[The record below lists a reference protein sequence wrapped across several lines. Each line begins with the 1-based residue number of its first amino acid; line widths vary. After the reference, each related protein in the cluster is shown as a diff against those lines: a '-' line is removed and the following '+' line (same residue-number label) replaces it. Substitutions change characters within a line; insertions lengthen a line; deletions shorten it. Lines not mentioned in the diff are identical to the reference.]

1 MGDLI
6 LYVAL
11 AAAGY
16 VVAAKVVKKK
26 EKLAAASMIQ
36 LWAILLLVFSMGA
49 RMGANEEIVRNLNKI
64 GLQAL
69 IMAVVAVLGSVAAVS
84 AARRFL
90 KLDAVGRKREE
101 PPAEAAK
108 GPEPEQSRSD
118 AEGPEPAQGRSD
130 AAGPDRLPAESGDD
144 VKKAGTGNNMT
155 VLIVCTVA
163 LGMFFGWFLI
173 HAQLADYEEF
183 NAFAGMVIKG
193 GLCLLLFL
201 VGIDLGIENTFFSDI
216 RQAGL
221 GILLIPLAVC
231 VGTLAGTA
239 LCSLFLPLS
248 LGECLSV
255 GAGFGWYSMAP
266 ALIMEKGYVTAS
278 AVSFMHNVFREL
290 LALLF
295 IPTVA
300 KKVGYVEA
308 AAMPG
313 SGSSD
318 VCLPLIVRST
328 RSGIA
333 IYAFVTGIGV
343 SILVPVLV
351 PMFL

>member
-16 VVAAKVVKKK
+16 VLAAKIVKKK
-26 EKLAAASMIQ
+26 EKLAPASMIQ
-36 LWAILLLVFSMGA
+36 LWAILLLVLFMGA
-49 RMGANEEIVRNLNKI
+49 RMGANEEIIRNLNRI
-64 GLQAL
+64 GLQAF
-69 IMAVVAVLGSVAAVS
+69 IMAVAAVAGSVAAVS
-84 AARRFL
+84 VTRRFL
-90 KLDAVGRKREE
+90 KLDAVGRRKGEDQSAQEVPASGGEE
-101 PPAEAAK
+101 KAN
-108 GPEPEQSRSD
+108 
-118 AEGPEPAQGRSD
+118 
-130 AAGPDRLPAESGDD
+130 AGGSS
-144 VKKAGTGNNMT
+144 MT
-155 VLIVCTVA
+155 LFIVCTVA
-163 LGMFFGWFLI
+163 LGMVLGWFLI
-173 HAQLADYEEF
+173 HFSLVEYQRFD
-183 NAFAGMVIKG
+183 AFAGIVIKA

-201 VGIDLGIENTFFSDI
+201 VGVDLGIEDTFFSDI

-221 GILLIPLAVC
+221 GILAIPLAVC
-231 VGTLAGTA
+231 IGTLAASAFCT
-239 LCSLFLPLS
+239 LFLPLS

-266 ALIMEKGYVTAS
+266 AIIMEKGFVTAS

-295 IPTVA
+295 IPVAA
-300 KKVGYVEA
+300 KKIGYVEA
-308 AAMPG
+308 VSLPG
-313 SGSSD
+313 SGASD
-318 VCLPLIVRST
+318 VCLPLIVKST

-343 SILVPVLV
+343 SVLVPVLV

>member
-36 LWAILLLVFSMGA
+36 IWAILLLVFSMGA
-49 RMGANEEIVRNLNKI
+49 RMGANEEIVRNLNRI

-69 IMAVVAVLGSVAAVS
+69 IMAAAAVLGSVAAVS
-84 AARRFL
+84 AARRL
-90 KLDAVGRKREE
+90 LNLDAAGRKREE
-101 PPAEAAK
+101 APVKAAEES
-108 GPEPEQSRSD
+108 EPEQGDVLTSVRD
-118 AEGPEPAQGRSD
+118 GLARETADGEKTG
-130 AAGPDRLPAESGDD
+130 GSGS
-144 VKKAGTGNNMT
+144 NMT
-155 VLIVCTVA
+155 VFIVCTVV
-163 LGMFFGWFLI
+163 LGMLFGWLLI
-173 HAQLADYEEF
+173 HSQVADYEDF
-183 NAFAGMVIKG
+183 NAFAGLVIKG

-201 VGIDLGIENTFFSDI
+201 VGIDLGIEDTFFSDI

-239 LCSLFLPLS
+239 LCALFLPLS

-308 AAMPG
+308 AALPG